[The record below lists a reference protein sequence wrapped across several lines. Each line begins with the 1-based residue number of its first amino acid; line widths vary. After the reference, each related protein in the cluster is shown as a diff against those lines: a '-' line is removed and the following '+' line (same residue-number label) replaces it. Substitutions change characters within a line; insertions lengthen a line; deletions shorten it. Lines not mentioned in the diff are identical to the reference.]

1 MIKSD
6 KKLKELSAD
15 LAVKNSQLVQDA
27 IFALREYEP
36 FEGAIS
42 LLAGLFDKTSDEGI
56 RDTIT
61 DFFNDLKDPSA
72 SAEVIQEIR
81 KPYNEDTLSMLISS
95 CWQSGLDYS
104 GFADDLVDIFLAS
117 GFIIALECLTV
128 IEESAGNLTRTRK
141 DQLISY
147 IEKYPE
153 KPEAEKEGLTREL
166 ISILNDTFDPET
178 E

>member
-15 LAVKNSQLVQDA
+15 LVVKNSQMVQDA
-27 IFALREYEP
+27 ILALREDEP
-36 FEGAIS
+36 FEGAIG
-42 LLAGLFDKTSDEGI
+42 LLTGLFDKTSDEGI
-56 RDTIT
+56 RETIT

-72 SAEVIQEIR
+72 SAEVMKEIR
-81 KPYNEDTLSMLISS
+81 KPFSQDTVSMLISS

-117 GFIIALECLTV
+117 DFIIALECLTV
-128 IEESAGNLTRTRK
+128 IEESAGNLTRERK

-147 IEKYPE
+147 IEKYPD
-153 KPEAEKEGLTREL
+153 KPVFEKEGLTKEL
-166 ISILNDTFDPET
+166 ISILNDSFNPET